1 MKCRELIEIL
11 EELAPVSLA
20 CDWDNPGL
28 LAGRSDK
35 EVRTVYLALDATDDV
50 IDNAVECRADMII
63 THHPLIFKPLK
74 KVNDEDFI
82 SRRILKMIQ
91 NDISYYAM
99 HTNYDVLGMADL
111 SGRILELEDAQVLDI
126 TSEADGVPE
135 DGGG

>member
-82 SRRILKMIQ
+82 SRRIPVSYTHLKTPGAGTGK
-91 NDISYYAM
+91 NLSVISVRS
-99 HTNYDVLGMADL
+99 T
-111 SGRILELEDAQVLDI
+111 SGTGTGFYIASH
-126 TSEADGVPE
+126 SEG
-135 DGGG
+135 